1 MKSNRQIGLDGSTFI
16 SDCLSDGIF
25 FVYSIIF
32 CGLIGAV
39 GDVMKLLSESAA
51 SLDPLTN
58 SLILLDLVCSLS
70 MVIVAY
76 YVYFMHCGE
85 NMPKLG
91 IKPLL
96 YLEYARLAYYG
107 LLIYETVYRFAYELQ
122 HRETFPLAIPIYYV
136 VYAVWLATCVFAAMF
151 ILTVLHQNIIRRSYA
166 QSFRWL
172 SLIGLGVN
180 VLLPL
185 VYFITRIWVRGNGDG
200 FYSAGFSDFIRLALA
215 PIFYVAMWFLFM
227 NAIDQVERVFSE
239 VDNAIR
245 DKRYR
250 IEFDEEETDK
260 KPSHKKKA
268 KSSKS
273 RSQRE
278 ETDAATNES
287 ESPLAEDEPTEDVPT
302 EDEPTEDVPTED
314 VPTEDVSVEDVSF
327 EGAPVGAEEDDVFPA
342 VASDEREVNATVDV
356 RVLPEDD
363 SEEDNEEDSS
373 GKRVK
378 PKKKHRITEV
388 EVSKVKVTE
397 KSAEELENDLWAGDN
412 ASENGDSAGEVQ

>member
-25 FVYSIIF
+25 FVYSIIL

-39 GDVMKLLSESAA
+39 GDIVKLLSESAA
-51 SLDPLTN
+51 NLDPLTN
-58 SLILLDLVCSLS
+58 SLILLDLICSLS

-107 LLIYETVYRFAYELQ
+107 LLIYEIVYRFAYELQ

-166 QSFRWL
+166 RSFRWL

-185 VYFITRIWVRGNGDG
+185 TYFITRIWVKDLGDG
-200 FYSAGFSDFIRLALA
+200 FYSSGFCDFIRLALA

-250 IEFDEEETDK
+250 IEFDEEDSEK

-268 KSSKS
+268 KAKKSKS
-273 RSQRE
+273 QKK
-278 ETDAATNES
+278 N
-287 ESPLAEDEPTEDVPT
+287 DE
-302 EDEPTEDVPTED
+302 
-314 VPTEDVSVEDVSF
+314 
-327 EGAPVGAEEDDVFPA
+327 APVTPDESDALSTEEQDARENGEAIQADSLDTPEVPQADETQVEVPFSEEVVDEDD
-342 VASDEREVNATVDV
+342 NNGKKV
-356 RVLPEDD
+356 R
-363 SEEDNEEDSS
+363 
-373 GKRVK
+373 

-388 EVSKVKVTE
+388 EVAKVKVTE
-397 KSAEELENDLWAGDN
+397 KSAEELENDLLSTEAAASADTAGGEREAN
-412 ASENGDSAGEVQ
+412 SEAE

>member
-39 GDVMKLLSESAA
+39 GDIMKLLSESAA

-58 SLILLDLVCSLS
+58 SLILLDLICSLS

-107 LLIYETVYRFAYELQ
+107 LLIYEVIYRFAYELQ
-122 HRETFPLAIPIYYV
+122 HRATFPLAIPIYYV
-136 VYAVWLATCVFAAMF
+136 VYVVWLCTCVFVAMF

-166 QSFRWL
+166 RSFRWL

-185 VYFITRIWVRGNGDG
+185 TYFITRIWVKGSGDG
-200 FYSAGFSDFIRLALA
+200 FYSAGFCDFVRLALA

-250 IEFDEEETDK
+250 IEFDEEESDK
-260 KPSHKKKA
+260 KTSNKKKTKA
-268 KSSKS
+268 KKNKSQAKKEESVLASEEKNHSSMEKS
-273 RSQRE
+273 GTE
-278 ETDAATNES
+278 ESGDSSPVESLDA
-287 ESPLAEDEPTEDVPT
+287 PDEDETQIEVP
-302 EDEPTEDVPTED
+302 V
-314 VPTEDVSVEDVSF
+314 
-327 EGAPVGAEEDDVFPA
+327 
-342 VASDEREVNATVDV
+342 
-356 RVLPEDD
+356 
-363 SEEDNEEDSS
+363 SEEDVNEEDADKEDADEDNS

-397 KSAEELENDLWAGDN
+397 KSAEELENDLIAGDT
-412 ASENGDSAGEVQ
+412 VQEDREAE

>member
-39 GDVMKLLSESAA
+39 GDIMKLLSESAA
-51 SLDPLTN
+51 NLDVLTN
-58 SLILLDLVCSLS
+58 SLILLDLICSLS
-70 MVIVAY
+70 MVVVAY

-85 NMPKLG
+85 NMSKLG

-96 YLEYARLAYYG
+96 YMEYARLAYYG
-107 LLIYETVYRFAYELQ
+107 LLIYEMVYRFAYELQ
-122 HRETFPLAIPIYYV
+122 HRQTYPLAIPIYYV
-136 VYAVWLATCVFAAMF
+136 VYVVWLATCVFAAMF

-166 QSFRWL
+166 KSFRWL

-180 VLLPL
+180 ILLPL
-185 VYFITRIWVRGNGDG
+185 VYFVTRIWVKGIGDG
-200 FYSAGFSDFIRLALA
+200 FYSAGFCDFIRLALA
-215 PIFYVAMWFLFM
+215 PIFYVATWFLFM

-250 IEFDEEETDK
+250 IEFDEEDSEK
-260 KPSHKKKA
+260 KSSHKKKA
-268 KSSKS
+268 KSKKS
-273 RSQRE
+273 RSQKKETEPPVMPAESDSHSTEEKDAYVSGDDLPESSYHTPEVPEEE
-278 ETDAATNES
+278 ETQIEV
-287 ESPLAEDEPTEDVPT
+287 PVTE
-302 EDEPTEDVPTED
+302 EY
-314 VPTEDVSVEDVSF
+314 
-327 EGAPVGAEEDDVFPA
+327 
-342 VASDEREVNATVDV
+342 VD
-356 RVLPEDD
+356 
-363 SEEDNEEDSS
+363 EEDSS
-373 GKRVK
+373 GKRVR

-397 KSAEELENDLWAGDN
+397 KSAEELETDLLSTEADQD
-412 ASENGDSAGEVQ
+412 SEESE

>member
-39 GDVMKLLSESAA
+39 GDIVKLLGESAA

-58 SLILLDLVCSLS
+58 SLIVLDLICSLS

-107 LLIYETVYRFAYELQ
+107 LLIYEIVYRFAYELQ

-136 VYAVWLATCVFAAMF
+136 VYVVWLTTCVFAAMF

-166 QSFRWL
+166 RSFRWL
-172 SLIGLGVN
+172 SLIGLSVN

-185 VYFITRIWVRGNGDG
+185 TYFITRIWVKGLGDG
-200 FYSAGFSDFIRLALA
+200 FYSGGFCDFIRLALA

-250 IEFDEEETDK
+250 IEFDEEDSEK
-260 KPSHKKKA
+260 KSSRKKKA
-268 KSSKS
+268 KPR
-273 RSQRE
+273 RSNPPKNE
-278 ETDAATNES
+278 EASVTSAES
-287 ESPLAEDEPTEDVPT
+287 EVLSSEEKNEEESGDTLQADSFDVP
-302 EDEPTEDVPTED
+302 EMP
-314 VPTEDVSVEDVSF
+314 
-327 EGAPVGAEEDDVFPA
+327 EEDDTQAVVPFP
-342 VASDEREVNATVDV
+342 
-356 RVLPEDD
+356 
-363 SEEDNEEDSS
+363 EEDVDEEDSS
-373 GKRVK
+373 GKKVR
-378 PKKKHRITEV
+378 PQKKHRITEV
-388 EVSKVKVTE
+388 EVAKVKVTE
-397 KSAEELENDLWAGDN
+397 KSAEELENALLLDDAAGDA
-412 ASENGDSAGEVQ
+412 ASEAE